1 LLYPHV
7 ALSSGGAL
15 KPQARS
21 RLCVCS
27 RAAVCMMAKDA
38 KKGKGKEADTKDKK
52 KDKPAP
58 GTSPLCSSGSHS
70 R

>member
-1 LLYPHV
+1 
-7 ALSSGGAL
+7 
-15 KPQARS
+15 
-21 RLCVCS
+21 
-27 RAAVCMMAKDA
+27 MMAKDA